1 MKTQKK
7 KKKITKPFAIKCP
20 VCNGRGEVKAHL
32 YKDDSFDIDMTYVTC
47 RACKGHGYIIHYGA
61 EFTESQPNIT
71 TKVKK
76 EKQEIPIWSTTATY
90 IRDCNNCIY
99 AAPTLNNNPTERF
112 CLLKSRHFPA
122 CYFCSDWGNKIND

>member
-76 EKQEIPIWSTTATY
+76 KNRKYLFGQQLRHIFVIA
-90 IRDCNNCIY
+90 IIV
-99 AAPTLNNNPTERF
+99 F
-112 CLLKSRHFPA
+112 MLLLL
-122 CYFCSDWGNKIND
+122 